1 MKKFLLLILSI
12 TLFSSCQEDKD
23 VKFIPLT
30 TNSIEAKQAFIE
42 GVFRNDQNE
51 ANESRESFRKALD
64 FDNDFLLA
72 KIYYNSDSPE
82 ENRSR
87 LLEAYENRMTVSEIE
102 QKIIESNYQ
111 RRIYNDLP
119 GSIEIMDELLQ
130 KYNDIPFLF
139 ETTGYMKSFNKD
151 FDDAIKYWNR
161 ALELN
166 PNSYMSALA
175 LGLLNVTVGTD
186 YMPLPEDRR
195 DLEQGKEWLKLA
207 SKIRPDASA
216 TPRFLGNIYRA
227 EGDLEEALS
236 LYQTAVQKNTEKTSQ
251 IMEQRLMVAHTLS
264 AMGDYDSAREWYEK
278 TIEVS
283 LNDFWWAQNHVYYS
297 YTWLAQKRYDEAVK
311 FLTQAQIEI
320 EKMNLSTFVL
330 NNILNRVEFNRWL
343 ILAHSQRKEESQQ
356 SLSLFNNRATK
367 NFEQSLANAIDSKE
381 IESLKRNHSSGVIY
395 RNAWSDIIFG
405 EYESASRNL
414 EILKELQ
421 APWIDKD
428 PEAFN
433 GYYELSGYLNL
444 NQGNIE
450 NALDNYEKRKEMGDL
465 GEYHDYFYALC
476 LKATG
481 DQEKSDQI
489 MVSLANNPFVD
500 WNTSIV
506 RNLAKAQVQS

>member
-1 MKKFLLLILSI
+1 
-12 TLFSSCQEDKD
+12 
-23 VKFIPLT
+23 
-30 TNSIEAKQAFIE
+30 
-42 GVFRNDQNE
+42 
-51 ANESRESFRKALD
+51 
-64 FDNDFLLA
+64 
-72 KIYYNSDSPE
+72 
-82 ENRSR
+82 
-87 LLEAYENRMTVSEIE
+87 
-102 QKIIESNYQ
+102 
-111 RRIYNDLP
+111 
-119 GSIEIMDELLQ
+119 
-130 KYNDIPFLF
+130 
-139 ETTGYMKSFNKD
+139 
-151 FDDAIKYWNR
+151 
-161 ALELN
+161 LELN

-414 EILKELQ
+414 EILKDLQ

-428 PEAFN
+428 PEALN

>member
-297 YTWLAQKRYDEAVK
+297 YT
-311 FLTQAQIEI
+311 
-320 EKMNLSTFVL
+320 
-330 NNILNRVEFNRWL
+330 
-343 ILAHSQRKEESQQ
+343 
-356 SLSLFNNRATK
+356 
-367 NFEQSLANAIDSKE
+367 
-381 IESLKRNHSSGVIY
+381 
-395 RNAWSDIIFG
+395 
-405 EYESASRNL
+405 
-414 EILKELQ
+414 
-421 APWIDKD
+421 
-428 PEAFN
+428 
-433 GYYELSGYLNL
+433 
-444 NQGNIE
+444 
-450 NALDNYEKRKEMGDL
+450 
-465 GEYHDYFYALC
+465 
-476 LKATG
+476 
-481 DQEKSDQI
+481 
-489 MVSLANNPFVD
+489 
-500 WNTSIV
+500 
-506 RNLAKAQVQS
+506 